1 MELYNDINDDGK
13 ELILEQYKLYVEMAD
28 KVSERRFNV
37 NTFFLTANS
46 TILTVITIKG
56 FDVVKFSWII
66 TAVGIVLSYTW
77 YYLLQSYKLLN
88 SGKFEVIHK
97 VEQHLPL
104 NLYVFEWEVLGEGK
118 ERAKYWPISHIE
130 KILPVLFGIIYIIF
144 EIVILIGGID

>member
-77 YYLLQSYKLLN
+77 
-88 SGKFEVIHK
+88 
-97 VEQHLPL
+97 
-104 NLYVFEWEVLGEGK
+104 
-118 ERAKYWPISHIE
+118 
-130 KILPVLFGIIYIIF
+130 
-144 EIVILIGGID
+144 